1 MDPKELAAQQR
12 KFLTDCQTIFAGIS
26 VDGLPEQLGK
36 MLGELKA
43 SIDSALA
50 KMGLTDS
57 VPAALDAGYV
67 LRMMAER
74 FREVSEMAG
83 AATKSLNGATK
94 ELVEARA
101 GLKAFEDRI
110 KSGELVE
117 KPTVEKAVSEYAT
130 RMAGRRT
137 EMAAC
142 GLPLPVDDT
151 LLAGDDDGWKKRMGE
166 AKERHERLAKAGVK
180 GDTARV
186 QRLCFGDPDAFELV
200 MANIKPEPE
209 PMHTPAPAA
218 AAKGG
223 GAVTFRGV

>member
-26 VDGLPEQLGK
+26 VEGLPEQLGK
-36 MLGELKA
+36 MLSELKA
-43 SIDSALA
+43 SIDTALA

-83 AATKSLNGATK
+83 AATRSLNGATK
-94 ELVEARA
+94 ELVEARSA
-101 GLKAFEDRI
+101 VKAFEDRV

-117 KPTVEKAVSEYAT
+117 KAAVEKAVADYRAT
-130 RMAGRRT
+130 MTSRRT

-142 GLPLPVDDT
+142 GLPVPVDDT
-151 LLAGDDDGWKKRMGE
+151 LLAGDDEGWKKRVGD
-166 AKERHERLAKAGVK
+166 AKGRHERLTKAGVK
-180 GDTARV
+180 GDTDRV